1 MKLALFGGSFDPPH
15 IGHVHVA
22 LKALET
28 LEVDRLI
35 IVPAYRNP
43 FKPSICADGAH
54 RIHWLEQIFAPYP
67 NIEISDYEINAGHSV
82 FTIETVRHY
91 AATCDTLYLII
102 GADNLATL
110 AQWHEYEALH
120 SMVTFVVAAR
130 DGIVIPKNMIVLD
143 VDEST
148 SSTGFRSSFGS
159 LGLEETI
166 ENEIITYYK
175 EHYEPTN

>member
-28 LEVDRLI
+28 LEVDKLI

-54 RIHWLEQIFAPYP
+54 RIHWLKQIFAPYA
-67 NIEISDYEINAGHSV
+67 NIEISDYEINAGRSV

-91 AATCDTLYLII
+91 AQMSDTLYLII

-110 AQWHEYEALH
+110 AQWHDYETLC
-120 SMVTFVVAAR
+120 SMVTFVIAAR
-130 DGIVIPKNMIVLD
+130 NGIVIPKNMLVLD

-148 SSTGFRSSFGS
+148 NSTDFRSSFAP
-159 LGLEETI
+159 LGLNETI

-175 EHYEPTN
+175 EHYEPTD

>member
-1 MKLALFGGSFDPPH
+1 MKLALYGGSFDPPH
-15 IGHVHVA
+15 IGHIHVA

-28 LEVDRLI
+28 LEIDKLI

-43 FKPSICADGAH
+43 FKPFICADGAH
-54 RIHWLEQIFAPYP
+54 RVQWLKKIFAPYS

-91 AATCDTLYLII
+91 ATVYDKLYLII

-110 AQWHEYEALH
+110 TLWHDYETLC
-120 SMVTFVVAAR
+120 SMVTFVVATR
-130 DGIVIPKNMIVLD
+130 DGIIIPENMLVLD
-143 VDEST
+143 VNEDT
-148 SSTGFRSSFGS
+148 SSTNFRHSFGP
-159 LGLEETI
+159 LGLDEKI

-175 EHYEPTN
+175 EYYEPTN